1 MAIHDWTRVE
11 SGIFHHFHQA
21 WTIAILNALNGGLLP
36 KGYSALADQRSAG
49 LIPDVITV
57 QRRSGANRPKERS
70 GGAVIT
76 ATRPKTRFV
85 RTAEVAQVYAARAN
99 RIAIHHPLGQV
110 ISMIEIVSPG
120 NKASHS
126 ALRAFVDK
134 TTELLDRGVHVLVID
149 LFPPSKR
156 DPQGIHKAIWDEI
169 REEPFELPPDKPL
182 TTAAY
187 VADLPKMAYVEPF
200 AVGDP
205 LPDMPVYLDPDSYV
219 LVPLEAT
226 YQGTWLTC
234 PEDMREMVEKGIAF
248 DNSNGES

>member
-11 SGIFHHFHQA
+11 AGIFHDFHQA
-21 WTIAILNALNGGLLP
+21 WTIAIRNALNGGLLP

-57 QRRSGANRPKERS
+57 QRRSPDSRPSERT

-85 RTAEVAQVYAARAN
+85 RTAEVAEVYAARAN

-120 NKASHS
+120 NKASHA

-134 TTELLDRGVHVLVID
+134 TTELLDRGVHVLVVD

-169 REEPFELPPDKPL
+169 REEPFELPPDKTL
-182 TTAAY
+182 TAAAY
-187 VADLPKMAYVEPF
+187 VADLPKVAYVEPF

-205 LPDMPVYLDPDSYV
+205 LPDMPVYLNPESYV
-219 LVPLEAT
+219 LMPLDST
-226 YQGTWLTC
+226 YQSTWLTC
-234 PEDMREMVEKGIAF
+234 PEDMREMVEKGTDF
-248 DNSNGES
+248 EGTNGES